1 MAFQNIAGQLIDVIF
16 GYDFFVSY
24 TWADGS
30 KYAHSLYE
38 KLKAQGFTVF
48 LDEEDYA
55 RGDNWTLLGRR
66 ALRKTRQLIL
76 IATPKVHQS
85 APVLKEVTAF
95 QSTGRRIVPIEI
107 GDSLDR
113 QKYSRSPLLPLI
125 PAELL
130 RIDQP
135 LQQDGTI
142 PNEAPPEVVRELRKG
157 FQHVRQAQIRVRVLL
172 GACLVLLGL
181 LSIAVWQ
188 GIRAELQRKKAEE
201 QTRVTRET
209 LARSDF
215 QQGSEKL
222 DQGEVPTAFAYL
234 ARAVRDG
241 QYHAAAVRLLM
252 FLQQRTW
259 CLPAVA
265 VEHPD
270 EVWEAH
276 FSPDGTKVV
285 TVSGR
290 KVRLFDANSGAWI
303 GAPIESAALGAVR
316 FSRDA
321 GRLLIVSG
329 DDSRDEESDKSRP
342 GAVQMWD
349 VATGKPVGQSMKHE
363 QAVKSAEFSPDG
375 KCIVTASDDGTA
387 RIWNAS
393 TGAAMGG
400 PLRHM
405 GRVNTA
411 SFSPDSRFVVTTSE
425 DPDPGMTV
433 HSGFAQVWNAATGA
447 KVGAVIHLEG
457 YALSATFSPNGR
469 QVVTGHQVWRENGY
483 AQLWDAQTGKS
494 LTETVTDPPGNET
507 ASGDGLALV
516 SVEFAPDGKHL
527 LTASRTGS
535 ASTWEIFEMTDP
547 VRWSLEKDQTMKFS
561 RGLTD
566 AHFSPDGKLV
576 VTASVGETAQLWDF
590 EPKSKPGGTMLHGL
604 RVNSA
609 EFSSDGTR
617 IVTASNDGTAR
628 VWKIVHP
635 KARSPGAQT
644 LAWADTIQSR
654 DDVRDGDAVTQE
666 LRPRGAP
673 SVQVEGNEG
682 SSARLLKADGSER
695 SANRLKHEGRINSAE
710 FSHDGRR
717 IATTSEDKT
726 ARIWDAES
734 GKADGTA
741 LIHPAAVEF
750 ARFSPDDRKLIT
762 ACADGLA
769 RVWDV
774 QSHAEIIP
782 SLRHNA
788 AVSFADFS
796 PDGRHLVTASKDK
809 TTRVW
814 NAETGSPEAKPIVH
828 EHEVV
833 HAQFS
838 PDARLLV
845 TIAKHWFSPNVMAQ
859 VIRVWDAVSGDPVSD
874 PIPLTDEGD
883 DKSDG
888 PAFAEFSNDGRWL
901 LITAGTKRNWFDTQ
915 VDSTSFAWLANFAEI
930 AGGLKLNKAGGIA
943 TTGFNSS
950 ALKTLEME
958 VVKYS
963 SVGEESRP
971 IASPSVPEQ
980 APTTNDAPEPTE
992 AELFKFIEEY
1002 TKSGEQDAPEDE
1014 TKFYASTVENY
1025 FGKKNVKIADILTD
1039 RKNQIRR
1046 WPQRHYAV
1054 MEPQVIGKEHSD
1066 VFVLSAKVHYNV
1078 RNPKS
1083 EKSSNGVAATNYKV
1097 RVSDNRLEL
1106 LSVEEKD
1113 TSAP

>member
-1 MAFQNIAGQLIDVIF
+1 MAFQNIGGRLVDVIF

-48 LDEEDYA
+48 LDEEEYA

-66 ALRKTRQLIL
+66 ALKKTRQLVL
-76 IATPKVHQS
+76 VATPRVHES
-85 APVLKEVTAF
+85 APVLKELTAF
-95 QSTGRRIVPIEI
+95 QSTGRRIIPLEI
-107 GDSLDR
+107 GDALNP
-113 QKYSRSPLLPLI
+113 QKYPASPLLPLI

-130 RIDQP
+130 KLNQP
-135 LQQDGTI
+135 LRDGNI
-142 PNEAPPEVVRELRKG
+142 PNEAPPEIVRELRRG
-157 FQHVRQAQIRVRVLL
+157 FQHVRQAQKRIRFLL

-181 LSIAVWQ
+181 LAIAIWQ
-188 GIRAELQRKKAEE
+188 GIRAELQRKTAEE

-222 DQGEVPTAFAYL
+222 DQGEVPTAFADL
-234 ARAVRDG
+234 ARALRDG
-241 QYHAAAVRLLM
+241 QHHAAAVRLLM

-259 CLPAVA
+259 CLPVVA

-270 EVWEAH
+270 EVGEAH

-285 TVSGR
+285 TISGR
-290 KVRLFDANSGAWI
+290 KVRLFDADSGAWI
-303 GAPIESAALGAVR
+303 GTPIESAAHRAVQ
-316 FSRDA
+316 FSRD
-321 GRLLIVSG
+321 GSRLLIVSG
-329 DDSRDEESDKSRP
+329 DDSRDETSDKSSP
-342 GAVQMWD
+342 GAVQMWEI
-349 VATGKPVGQSMKHE
+349 ATAKPVGQSMKHE

-375 KCIVTASDDGTA
+375 KCIVTASDDRTA
-387 RIWNAS
+387 RIWDAS
-393 TGAAMGG
+393 TGAAMGS
-400 PLRHM
+400 PLRHL
-405 GRVNTA
+405 GRVNTV

-425 DPDPGMTV
+425 DPELGMEN

-457 YALSATFSPNGR
+457 YPLSATFSPNGK
-469 QVVTGHQVWRENGY
+469 QIVTGHQVWRGNGY
-483 AQLWDAQTGKS
+483 AQLWDAKTGQP
-494 LTETVTDPPGNET
+494 LTEAVADPPGNET
-507 ASGDGLALV
+507 ASGDGLSLV
-516 SVEFAPDGKHL
+516 AAEFASDGKHL

-535 ASTWEIFEMTDP
+535 ASTWVIFETTDP
-547 VRWSLEKDQTMKFS
+547 VKWSLEGDKTMKFF

-566 AHFSPDGKLV
+566 AHFSPDGKLI
-576 VTASVGETAQLWDF
+576 VTASVGGTAQLWDF
-590 EPKSKPGGTMLHGL
+590 EPKSKAGGTMLHSL

-628 VWKIVHP
+628 VWKIVQP
-635 KARSPGAQT
+635 KPRNPGTET

-654 DDVRDGDAVTQE
+654 DDVRDGDAITQE
-666 LRPRGAP
+666 LRPKGAP
-673 SVQVEGNEG
+673 SVQVEGFEG
-682 SSARLLKADGSER
+682 SSAKLLGADGSER
-695 SANRLKHEGRINSAE
+695 SPDRLKHEGRINSAE

-726 ARIWDAES
+726 VRIWDAES

-741 LIHPAAVEF
+741 FIHPAGVEF
-750 ARFSPDDRKLIT
+750 ARFSRDNQKLIT

-769 RVWDV
+769 RVWGI

-809 TTRVW
+809 TARVW
-814 NAETGSPEAKPIVH
+814 NVETGSPEAKPMVH

-833 HAQFS
+833 YAQFS
-838 PDARLLV
+838 RDARLLV
-845 TIAKHWFSPNVMAQ
+845 TIAKHWFSPNVMTQ

-888 PAFAEFSNDGRWL
+888 PAFAKFSEDGRWL
-901 LITAGTKRNWFDTQ
+901 LVTAGTKRIWFDTQ
-915 VDSTSFAWLANFAEI
+915 VDSSSFAWLANFAEI

-943 TTGFNSS
+943 TTTLNSS
-950 ALKTLEME
+950 ALKALEME

-963 SVGEESRP
+963 SVGQESRHP
-971 IASPSVPEQ
+971 TRPSVPEK
-980 APTTNDAPEPTE
+980 APTTNETPEPTE
-992 AELFKFIEEY
+992 AALFKFIEEY

-1014 TKFYASTVENY
+1014 IKFYATTVENY
-1025 FGKKNVKIADILTD
+1025 FGKKNVNVAAILAD
-1039 RKNQIRR
+1039 RKNQIQH
-1046 WPQRHYAV
+1046 WPQRNYV
-1054 MEPQVIGKEHSD
+1054 LTEPHLIGKELSN
-1066 VFVLSAKVHYNV
+1066 VFILSAKVQYRV

-1083 EKSSNGVAATNYKV
+1083 EKSSTGVAETTYKV
-1097 RVSDNRLEL
+1097 KVSENRLEL
-1106 LSVEEKD
+1106 LSVEEK
-1113 TSAP
+1113 

>member
-1 MAFQNIAGQLIDVIF
+1 MAFQNIGGRLVDVIF

-48 LDEEDYA
+48 LDEEEYS

-76 IATPKVHQS
+76 VATPRVHES
-85 APVLKEVTAF
+85 GPVLKELTAF
-95 QSTGRRIVPIEI
+95 QSTGRRIIPVEI
-107 GDSLDR
+107 GDALNP
-113 QKYSRSPLLPLI
+113 QKYPESPLLPLI

-130 RIDQP
+130 RINQP
-135 LQQDGTI
+135 LQQDAI
-142 PNEAPPEVVRELRKG
+142 PNEVPPEVVRELRRG
-157 FQHVRQAQIRVRVLL
+157 FHHVRQAQIRVRFLL

-181 LSIAVWQ
+181 LGIAVWQ
-188 GIRAELQRKKAEE
+188 GIRAEIQRKKAEE
-201 QTRVTRET
+201 QTRVTQET

-222 DQGEVPTAFAYL
+222 DQEEMPTAFGYL
-234 ARAVRDG
+234 ARALRNG
-241 QYHAAAVRLLM
+241 QHHAAAVRLLM

-259 CLPAVA
+259 CLPVVA

-285 TVSGR
+285 TVSRR
-290 KVRLFDANSGAWI
+290 KVHLFDADSGAWI
-303 GAPIESAALGAVR
+303 GAPIESAALRAVR
-316 FSRDA
+316 FSRD
-321 GRLLIVSG
+321 GSRLLIVSG
-329 DDSRDEESDKSRP
+329 DDSRDETSDKSRP
-342 GAVQMWD
+342 GAVQMWEIT
-349 VATGKPVGQSMKHE
+349 TGKPVGASMKHE

-375 KCIVTASDDGTA
+375 KSIVTASDDRTA

-393 TGAAMGG
+393 TGAAMGS
-400 PLRHM
+400 PLRHP

-425 DPDPGMTV
+425 DPELGMTN
-433 HSGFAQVWNAATGA
+433 HSGFVQVWNAPTGA

-457 YALSATFSPNGR
+457 YPLSATFSPNGK
-469 QVVTGHQVWRENGY
+469 QIVTGHQVWRGNGY
-483 AQLWDAQTGKS
+483 AQLWDAQTGQP
-494 LTETVTDPPGNET
+494 LTETVTDPPGNES
-507 ASGDGLALV
+507 ASGDGLALAAA
-516 SVEFAPDGKHL
+516 EFAPDGKHL

-535 ASTWEIFEMTDP
+535 ASTWLIFETRDP
-547 VRWSLEKDQTMKFS
+547 VRWSLEEDKTMKFF

-566 AHFSPDGKLV
+566 AHFSPDGKLI
-576 VTASVGETAQLWDF
+576 VTASMGGTAQLWDF

-604 RVNSA
+604 RANSA

-628 VWKIVHP
+628 VWKIVQP
-635 KARSPGAQT
+635 KARNPGAET
-644 LAWADTIQSR
+644 LAWADTIQNR

-666 LRPRGAP
+666 LCPKGVP
-673 SVQVEGNEG
+673 SAQVEGNEG
-682 SSARLLKADGSER
+682 SSARLLRADGSER

-741 LIHPAAVEF
+741 FIHPAAVEF
-750 ARFSPDDRKLIT
+750 ARFSRDDRKLIT
-762 ACADGLA
+762 ACADGSA

-809 TTRVW
+809 TARVW
-814 NAETGSPEAKPIVH
+814 NAETGGPEAKLMVH

-833 HAQFS
+833 YAQFS
-838 PDARLLV
+838 RDARLLV
-845 TIAKHWFSPNVMAQ
+845 TIAKHWFSPNVMTQ

-888 PAFAEFSNDGRWL
+888 PAFAKFSEDGRWL
-901 LITAGTKRNWFDTQ
+901 LVTAGAKKIWFDMQ
-915 VDSTSFAWLANFAEI
+915 VGSSSFAWLANFAEI

-943 TTGFNSS
+943 PTELNSS

-958 VVKYS
+958 VVKYC
-963 SVGEESRP
+963 SVGQESRHTTG
-971 IASPSVPEQ
+971 PSVPEKPP
-980 APTTNDAPEPTE
+980 ATNETPEPTE
-992 AELFKFIEEY
+992 AALFKFIEEY

-1014 TKFYASTVENY
+1014 IKFYAPAVENY
-1025 FGKKNVKIADILTD
+1025 FGKKNVKVAAILAD
-1039 RKNQIRR
+1039 RKNQIRH
-1046 WPQRHYAV
+1046 WPQRNYV
-1054 MEPQVIGKEHSD
+1054 LTEPHLIGKELSN
-1066 VFVLSAKVHYNV
+1066 VFILSAKVHYDV

-1083 EKSSNGVAATNYKV
+1083 EKSSTGVAETTYKV
-1097 RVSDNRLEL
+1097 KVSQNRLEL
-1106 LSVEEKD
+1106 LSVEEKG
-1113 TSAP
+1113 TSER

>member
-1 MAFQNIAGQLIDVIF
+1 MTFQNIAGRLVDVIF

-48 LDEEDYA
+48 LDEEEYA

-66 ALRKTRQLIL
+66 ALRKTRQLVL
-76 IATPKVHQS
+76 VATPRVHES
-85 APVLKEVTAF
+85 GPVLKELTAF
-95 QSTGRRIVPIEI
+95 ESTGRRIIPIEI
-107 GDSLDR
+107 GDSLDLR
-113 QKYSRSPLLPLI
+113 NYPESPLLPLI

-130 RIDQP
+130 KINQP
-135 LQQDGTI
+135 LQEGAI
-142 PNEAPPEVVRELRKG
+142 PNEAPAEVVRELRRG
-157 FQHVRQAQIRVRVLL
+157 FKHVRQAQIRVRVLL

-188 GIRAELQRKKAEE
+188 GITAELQRRKAEE

-222 DQGEVPTAFAYL
+222 DQGEMPTAFAYL

-241 QYHAAAVRLLM
+241 QHHAAAVRLLM

-259 CLPAVA
+259 CLPVVA

-285 TVSGR
+285 TASGR
-290 KVRLFDANSGAWI
+290 KVRLFDADSGAWI
-303 GAPIESAALGAVR
+303 GAPIESAALRAVR
-316 FSRDA
+316 FSRD
-321 GRLLIVSG
+321 GRRLLIVSE
-329 DDSRDEESDKSRP
+329 DDSRDETSDKSRP
-342 GAVQMWD
+342 GAVQMWEIT
-349 VATGKPVGQSMKHE
+349 TGKPVSQSMKHE

-375 KCIVTASDDGTA
+375 KCIVTASDDRTA
-387 RIWNAS
+387 CIWNAS

-400 PLRHM
+400 PLRHR

-425 DPDPGMTV
+425 DPELGMTN

-457 YALSATFSPNGR
+457 YALTATFSPDGKYIA
-469 QVVTGHQVWRENGY
+469 TGHQVWRENGY
-483 AQLWDAQTGKS
+483 GQLWDAQTGKS
-494 LTETVTDPPGNET
+494 LTGTVTDPPGNET

-516 SVEFAPDGKHL
+516 AVEFAPDGKHL

-547 VRWSLEKDQTMKFS
+547 ERWSLEKDGTMKFF

-566 AHFSPDGKLV
+566 AHFSPDGKFI
-576 VTASVGETAQLWDF
+576 VTASLGGTAQLWDF

-609 EFSSDGTR
+609 EFSSDETR

-628 VWKIVHP
+628 VWKIVQP
-635 KARSPGAQT
+635 KARNPGAET
-644 LAWADTIQSR
+644 LAWADMIQSR

-673 SVQVEGNEG
+673 SVQVDGNEG
-682 SSARLLKADGSER
+682 SSARLLSADGNER
-695 SANRLKHEGRINSAE
+695 SPNRLKHQGRINSAE

-741 LIHPAAVEF
+741 FIHPAGVEF
-750 ARFSPDDRKLIT
+750 ARFSSDDQKLIT
-762 ACADGLA
+762 ACTDGLA

-774 QSHAEIIP
+774 QSHAEMIP

-814 NAETGSPEAKPIVH
+814 NAETGSPEAKPMVH

-833 HAQFS
+833 YAQFS

-874 PIPLTDEGD
+874 PIPLTDEGG

-888 PAFAEFSNDGRWL
+888 PAFAKLSEDGRWL
-901 LITAGTKRNWFDTQ
+901 LITAGTKRMWFDTQ

-943 TTGFNSS
+943 NTAINSS
-950 ALKTLEME
+950 ALKTIEME

-963 SVGEESRP
+963 SIGQESRRTT
-971 IASPSVPEQ
+971 SPSAPEK
-980 APTTNDAPEPTE
+980 AAATKETPEPTE
-992 AELFKFIEEY
+992 AALFKFIEEY

-1014 TKFYASTVENY
+1014 IKFYATTVENY
-1025 FGKKNVKIADILTD
+1025 FGKKNVKAAAILAD
-1039 RKNQIRR
+1039 RKNQIRH
-1046 WPQRHYAV
+1046 WTQRNYFLT
-1054 MEPQVIGKEHSD
+1054 EPQLIGKEPSN
-1066 VFVLSAKVHYNV
+1066 VFLLSAKVHYHV

-1083 EKSSNGVAATNYKV
+1083 EKSSTGVAETNYKV
-1097 RVSDNRLEL
+1097 RVSENRLEL
-1106 LSVEEKD
+1106 LSVEEKG
-1113 TSAP
+1113 TSER

>member
-1 MAFQNIAGQLIDVIF
+1 MTFQNIAGRLVDVIF

-48 LDEEDYA
+48 LDEEEYA

-66 ALRKTRQLIL
+66 ALRKTRQLVL
-76 IATPKVHQS
+76 VATPRVHES
-85 APVLKEVTAF
+85 GPVLKELTAF
-95 QSTGRRIVPIEI
+95 ESTGRRIIPIEI
-107 GDSLDR
+107 GDSLDLR
-113 QKYSRSPLLPLI
+113 NYPESPLLPLI

-130 RIDQP
+130 KINQP
-135 LQQDGTI
+135 LQEGAI
-142 PNEAPPEVVRELRKG
+142 PNEAPAEVVRELRRG
-157 FQHVRQAQIRVRVLL
+157 FKHVRQAQIRVRVLL

-188 GIRAELQRKKAEE
+188 GITAELQRRKAEE

-222 DQGEVPTAFAYL
+222 DQGEMPTAFAYL

-241 QYHAAAVRLLM
+241 QHHAAAVRLLM

-259 CLPAVA
+259 CLPVVA
-265 VEHPD
+265 LEHPD
-270 EVWEAH
+270 KVWEAH

-290 KVRLFDANSGAWI
+290 KVRLFDADSGARI
-303 GAPIESAALGAVR
+303 GAPIESAALRAVR
-316 FSRDA
+316 FSRD
-321 GRLLIVSG
+321 GRRLLIVSG
-329 DDSRDEESDKSRP
+329 DDSRDETSDKSRP
-342 GAVQMWD
+342 GAVQMW
-349 VATGKPVGQSMKHE
+349 E
-363 QAVKSAEFSPDG
+363 
-375 KCIVTASDDGTA
+375 I
-387 RIWNAS
+387 
-393 TGAAMGG
+393 
-400 PLRHM
+400 
-405 GRVNTA
+405 
-411 SFSPDSRFVVTTSE
+411 
-425 DPDPGMTV
+425 
-433 HSGFAQVWNAATGA
+433 
-447 KVGAVIHLEG
+447 
-457 YALSATFSPNGR
+457 
-469 QVVTGHQVWRENGY
+469 
-483 AQLWDAQTGKS
+483 
-494 LTETVTDPPGNET
+494 
-507 ASGDGLALV
+507 
-516 SVEFAPDGKHL
+516 
-527 LTASRTGS
+527 TASRTGS

-547 VRWSLEKDQTMKFS
+547 VRWSLEKDGTMKFF

-566 AHFSPDGKLV
+566 AHFSPDGKFI
-576 VTASVGETAQLWDF
+576 VTASLGGTAQLWDF

-609 EFSSDGTR
+609 EFSSDETR

-628 VWKIVHP
+628 VWKIVQP
-635 KARSPGAQT
+635 EARNPGAET
-644 LAWADTIQSR
+644 LAWADMIQSR

-666 LRPRGAP
+666 LRPRGTS

-682 SSARLLKADGSER
+682 SSARLLSADGSER
-695 SANRLKHEGRINSAE
+695 SPNRLKHQGRINSAE
-710 FSHDGRR
+710 FSHGGRR

-734 GKADGTA
+734 GDADGTA
-741 LIHPAAVEF
+741 FIHPAGVEF
-750 ARFSPDDRKLIT
+750 ARFSRDDQKLIT
-762 ACADGLA
+762 ACTDGLA
-769 RVWDV
+769 RVWDI
-774 QSHAEIIP
+774 QSHAEMIP

-814 NAETGSPEAKPIVH
+814 SAETGSPEAKPMVH

-833 HAQFS
+833 YAQFS
-838 PDARLLV
+838 PDASLLV

-888 PAFAEFSNDGRWL
+888 PAFAKFSEDGRWL
-901 LITAGTKRNWFDTQ
+901 LITAGTKRIWFDTQ
-915 VDSTSFAWLANFAEI
+915 VDSGSFAWLANFAEI
-930 AGGLKLNKAGGIA
+930 AGGLKLNEAGGIA
-943 TTGFNSS
+943 NTAINSS
-950 ALKTLEME
+950 ALKAIEME

-963 SVGEESRP
+963 SIGQESRRTT
-971 IASPSVPEQ
+971 SPSAPEK
-980 APTTNDAPEPTE
+980 AAATKETPEPTE
-992 AELFKFIEEY
+992 AALFKFIEEY

-1014 TKFYASTVENY
+1014 IKFYATTVENY
-1025 FGKKNVKIADILTD
+1025 FGKKNVKAAAILAD
-1039 RKNQIRR
+1039 RKNQIRH
-1046 WPQRHYAV
+1046 WPQRNYFLT
-1054 MEPQVIGKEHSD
+1054 EPQLIGKEPSN
-1066 VFVLSAKVHYNV
+1066 VFLLSAKVHYHV

-1083 EKSSNGVAATNYKV
+1083 EKSSTGVAETNYKV
-1097 RVSDNRLEL
+1097 RVSENRLEL
-1106 LSVEEKD
+1106 LSVEEKG
-1113 TSAP
+1113 TTER